1 MGASTNKR
9 LVRSL
14 MSRIRAYERFF
25 KETEKSQKEAAQKEK
40 KAGGDTGEGT
50 GALEPNNQAHTAYV
64 NLIKLV
70 HTLEKDTPGE
80 DAGVPEALTEERVR
94 EVLRD
99 VYGI

>member
-1 MGASTNKR
+1 MAVDNSKR
-9 LVRSL
+9 NVRSL

-25 KETEKSQKEAAQKEK
+25 KEREITPG
-40 KAGGDTGEGT
+40 KAKPDETGRP
-50 GALEPNNQAHTAYV
+50 EPSNQAHTAYM

-70 HTLEKDTPGE
+70 HALEKDSPKTDTGAAWKLSQE
-80 DAGVPEALTEERVR
+80 KVR